1 MILEKLLQTAI
12 IINIL
17 VATVRFATP
26 IVLAAMGELITER
39 AGIMN
44 LGLEGTMLMAAFIG
58 FLVAEKTGSLI
69 LGVFLACLAGG
80 IFCLIL
86 AFLSITLHVDQ
97 TITGLSLNLLAAGV
111 TLFWFRIAYTK
122 LGAAD
127 SPLVNPL
134 LPWKIPFLSNI
145 PVVGQVL
152 FSHNWL
158 TYLAFFMVPVV
169 WFFLYRMKLGL
180 QLRSLGED
188 PRAADMMGIRVIR
201 LRYFAVFCGGLLAG
215 LAGAFISI
223 GSVERFFP
231 GMTAGRG
238 WLAIV
243 IVIAGNWKPF
253 RILLAALLFAFL
265 DAFQLQVQSV
275 GITIPYQILL
285 ALPYVL
291 AIIVMIIGRAKSIA
305 PESLG
310 VPYIRD

>member
-1 MILEKLLQTAI
+1 MLEKLLQAAI

-26 IVLAAMGELITER
+26 ILLAAMGELISER

-44 LGLEGTMLMAAFIG
+44 MGLEGTMLMAAFIG

-69 LGVFLACLAGG
+69 LGICLACLAGG

-86 AFLSITLHVDQ
+86 AFMSITLHIDQ
-97 TITGLSLNLLAAGV
+97 TIIGLSLNILAAGV
-111 TLFWFRIAYTK
+111 TLFWFRISYVK

-134 LPWKIPFLSNI
+134 PLWKIPFLSDI
-145 PVVGQVL
+145 PVLGQVI

-158 TYLAFFMVPVV
+158 TYLAFLLLPAV
-169 WFFLYRMKLGL
+169 WFFLYRTKLGL

-188 PRAADMMGIRVIR
+188 PRAADMVGIHVRR

-231 GMTAGRG
+231 NMTAGRG

-275 GITIPYQILL
+275 GITLPYQILL

-291 AIIVMIIGRAKSIA
+291 AIVVMIIGRAKSVA

-310 VPYIRD
+310 VPYVRE